1 MLTGIFS
8 LLFNSLFGV
17 IIQGLL
23 GLFGGGTV
31 Q

>member
-1 MLTGIFS
+1 MFSIFS

-17 IIQGLL
+17 IIEGLL
-23 GLFGGGTV
+23 SLFGGGAV